1 MRGEHNGTFS
11 WAPQEAGS
19 SPHAR
24 GAQFGQASHDAAPG
38 IIPACAGSTA
48 SFVGRFP
55 CGGDHPRMRGEHA
68 RRARATV
75 SQTGSSPHARGALGH
90 GAVRKAAQGIIPACA
105 GSTTRGSRRSWTR
118 RDHPRMRGEHPS
130 SHVASS
136 PTLGSS
142 PHARGA
148 RAGRARQAKQEG
160 IIPACAGSTGVR
172 MKVKHGERDHPRMR
186 GEHAAGA
193 PPGPECW
200 GSSPHARGAQSAS
213 HGVAHEQGIIPACAG
228 STP

>member
-1 MRGEHNGTFS
+1 
-11 WAPQEAGS
+11 
-19 SPHAR
+19 
-24 GAQFGQASHDAAPG
+24 
-38 IIPACAGSTA
+38 
-48 SFVGRFP
+48 
-55 CGGDHPRMRGEHA
+55 
-68 RRARATV
+68 
-75 SQTGSSPHARGALGH
+75 
-90 GAVRKAAQGIIPACA
+90 
-105 GSTTRGSRRSWTR
+105 
-118 RDHPRMRGEHPS
+118 MRGEHPS

-160 IIPACAGSTGVR
+160 IIPAYAGSTGVR

-228 STP
+228 STPRRCRARRRRGDHPRMRGEHLRSDMDKIKTMGSSPHARGALRRLERVALAPGIIPACAGSTTWRGPSRT

>member
-1 MRGEHNGTFS
+1 
-11 WAPQEAGS
+11 
-19 SPHAR
+19 
-24 GAQFGQASHDAAPG
+24 
-38 IIPACAGSTA
+38 
-48 SFVGRFP
+48 
-55 CGGDHPRMRGEHA
+55 
-68 RRARATV
+68 
-75 SQTGSSPHARGALGH
+75 
-90 GAVRKAAQGIIPACA
+90 
-105 GSTTRGSRRSWTR
+105 
-118 RDHPRMRGEHPS
+118 MRGEHPS

-228 STP
+228 STPRRCRARRRRGDHPRMRGEHYAASNASRSLQGSSPHARGARPGEGRQERDVGIIPACAGSTRRTCFRCTANRDHPRMRGEHYIQKEGT